1 MEKDHIDASLG
12 LAFSLRVFEQ
22 YRRNGLLQADG
33 LHHVSGIRGRCTGVI
48 QLVEG
53 KVTACYV
60 EQDGKRYPKTKEELI
75 LLDDARGPF
84 PWKLQPIPAPP
95 MQRSDDVLSA
105 QPEPKPP
112 VPRRIT
118 ELNLDR
124 LVGWTSTQKLML
136 SVVYDSIDG
145 KKNIEAIKKV
155 VPLPSATTEEA
166 LRVLVAL
173 RVIIMITRVDNEQNP
188 QSFFHD

>member
-1 MEKDHIDASLG
+1 MDKDHIDASLG

-22 YRRNGLLQADG
+22 YRRNGLVQADG

-60 EQDGKRYPKTKEELI
+60 EQNGTRYPKTKEELI
-75 LLDDARGPF
+75 QLDEARGPF
-84 PWKLQPIPAPP
+84 PWKLQPLPAPP
-95 MQRSDDVLSA
+95 IQRSDDFLSA
-105 QPEPKPP
+105 QSEPKPP
-112 VPRRIT
+112 VPRRIA
-118 ELNLDR
+118 ELILDR

-136 SVVYDSIDG
+136 SVVYDAIDG
-145 KKNIEAIKKV
+145 TRDIEAIKKV

-166 LRVLVAL
+166 LRVLIAL
-173 RVIIMITRVDNEQNP
+173 RVIIMITREENEQNS
-188 QSFFHD
+188 QGFFHD